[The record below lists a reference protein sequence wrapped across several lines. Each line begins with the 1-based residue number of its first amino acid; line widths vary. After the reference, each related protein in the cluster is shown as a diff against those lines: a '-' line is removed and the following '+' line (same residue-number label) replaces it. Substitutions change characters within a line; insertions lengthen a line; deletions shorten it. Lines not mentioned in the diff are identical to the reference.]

1 MNIKD
6 KILDNLVQILIS
18 VLAVIT
24 VLPILEVT
32 IKSDSPSQFGVQ
44 LFSIIIVLFWIIFFI
59 VFTVKVAIKENQDD
73 ALVYKKS
80 VRNFKRSL
88 LSVIII
94 LTGSYI
100 IAQIDIKN
108 YYKGLRSEH
117 LLRTKQKEIQYV
129 STIDSLK
136 AFVGND
142 SLIST
147 YFFELGEEYIRTDS
161 IKRGFDYFDSALY
174 YHKSS
179 HYYGV
184 IAYHLKHSLNN
195 KVKALEYDK
204 KAYALDTS
212 RKYLLNFIKDL
223 ENEIE
228 EEKE

>member
-1 MNIKD
+1 MKD

>member
-6 KILDNLVQILIS
+6 KILENLVPILIS
-18 VLAVIT
+18 ILAIIT
-24 VLPILEVT
+24 VLPIITYTLGEMHAPNFYVDLVSIFVT
-32 IKSDSPSQFGVQ
+32 
-44 LFSIIIVLFWIIFFI
+44 LFWMLFF
-59 VFTVKVAIKENQDD
+59 VVYGVSVLIKETKEDRM
-73 ALVYKKS
+73 AYKES
-80 VRNFKRSL
+80 ARNIKFSF
-88 LSVIII
+88 LSVLLIVI
-94 LTGSYI
+94 GSFVFAEI
-100 IAQIDIKN
+100 RIDS
-108 YYKGLRSEH
+108 YYDKLGEKH
-117 LLRTKQKEIQYV
+117 LLVIKQKELDYYK
-129 STIDSLK
+129 SIDSLK

-147 YFFELGEEYIRTDS
+147 YFFELGKEYIRTDS
-161 IKRGFDYFDSALY
+161 IKRGFDFFDSALY

-179 HYYGV
+179 YYYGV
-184 IAYHLKHSLNN
+184 ISYHLKHSLNN

>member
-1 MNIKD
+1 MKD
-6 KILDNLVQILIS
+6 KILDNLVPILIS

>member
-1 MNIKD
+1 MKD
-6 KILDNLVQILIS
+6 KILDNLVPILIS

-117 LLRTKQKEIQYV
+117 FLRTKQKEIQYF

-147 YFFELGEEYIRTDS
+147 YFFELGKEYIRTDS
-161 IKRGFDYFDSALY
+161 IKRGFDFFDSALY

>member
-1 MNIKD
+1 LNIKD

>member
-1 MNIKD
+1 MKIKE
-6 KILDNLVQILIS
+6 KILENLVQILIS

-73 ALVYKKS
+73 ALIYKKS

>member
-1 MNIKD
+1 M
-6 KILDNLVQILIS
+6 
-18 VLAVIT
+18 LAVIT